1 MIADTTA
8 EIINE
13 FVVTFGYNYYSPEKI
28 SDLKLIN
35 EKNNLHLSFDYGMTD
50 KVPMS
55 NDELSDLFDDIRPTE
70 ENTMLTS
77 LPSFINYNKWIDLL
91 LISFIASY
99 NVPNYDVEA
108 NRQLGILLNAY
119 KELN

>member
-13 FVVTFGYNYYSPEKI
+13 FVVTFGYNYYTEQKF
-28 SDLKLIN
+28 DELKHIN
-35 EKNNLHLSFDYGMTD
+35 EKQSLHLSFDYGMTD
-50 KVPMS
+50 KVPMT
-55 NDELSDLFDDIRPTE
+55 NEELSILFDNIRPTE

-99 NVPNYDVEA
+99 DVPNYDVEA
-108 NRQLGILLNAY
+108 NRQLGILLQLY
-119 KELN
+119 SELK